1 MHKGGLDPLAEKQ
14 AATARAAAEAQNQ
27 KARMVTFRAVAETY
41 MGANEAGWKNP
52 KHRRQWSATLQS
64 YVYPHMG
71 SLPVA
76 EIDTPHVL
84 AALEPIWRSKP
95 ETASR
100 VRGRIEVILDYAR
113 ARKWRD
119 GENPARWRGHL
130 AQLLPARVK
139 VAAVEHH
146 AALPWREIGAFM
158 VRLAEVDGM
167 GALALRYAILTAA
180 RTGEVIGATW
190 GEVDI
195 RAGVWTIA
203 AARMKAGREHRV
215 PLTNATLAIL
225 ADLARLRTTDDPA
238 APVFPGAKGAR
249 GLSNMSLLMTLRRMK
264 RTDLTVHGF
273 RSTFRDWA
281 AETTGYPAEVVEM
294 ALAHA
299 VGDKVEAAYRRGDLF
314 QKRRRLMG
322 EWATFCAR
330 LVPAAGDLVPLR
342 AAS

>member
-14 AATARAAAEAQNQ
+14 AATARAAVEAQER
-27 KARMVTFRAVAETY
+27 KARMVTFRAAAEAY
-41 MGANEAGWKNP
+41 IGANQAGWKNAH
-52 KHRRQWSATLQS
+52 HRWQWSSTLQS
-64 YVYPHMG
+64 FVFPHIG

-76 EIDTPHVL
+76 EIDTQHIL
-84 AALEPIWRSKP
+84 AALEPIWRTKP
-95 ETASR
+95 ETATR
-100 VRGRIEVILDYAR
+100 VRGRIEVVLDYAR
-113 ARKWRD
+113 ARKWRA

-130 AQLLPARVK
+130 AQLLPARAK

-146 AALPWREIGAFM
+146 AALPWQETCAFM
-158 VRLAEVDGM
+158 ATLAQVG
-167 GALALRYAILTAA
+167 GIAALALRYAILTAA

-190 GEVDI
+190 SEVDM
-195 RAGVWTIA
+195 RAGVWTIP

-215 PLTNATLAIL
+215 PLSDAALAVL
-225 ADLARLRTTDDPA
+225 VEVARLRATDDPA

-264 RTDLTVHGF
+264 RSNLTVHGF

-299 VGDKVEAAYRRGDLF
+299 VGDKVEAAYRRGDLLE
-314 QKRRRLMG
+314 KRQRLMDD
-322 EWATFCAR
+322 WAAFCTRPFVR
-330 LVPAAGDLVPLR
+330 LDAAVVALH
-342 AAS
+342 A

>member
-1 MHKGGLDPLAEKQ
+1 
-14 AATARAAAEAQNQ
+14 
-27 KARMVTFRAVAETY
+27 MVTFRAVAETY

-52 KHRRQWSATLQS
+52 KHRGQWSATLQS

-84 AALEPIWRSKP
+84 AALEPIWRAKP
-95 ETASR
+95 ETATR
-100 VRGRIEVILDYAR
+100 VRGRMEVILDYAR
-113 ARKWRD
+113 ARKWRH

-130 AQLLPARVK
+130 AQLLPARAK

-146 AALPWREIGAFM
+146 AALPWQEIGTFM
-158 VRLAEVDGM
+158 THLATVG
-167 GALALRYAILTAA
+167 GIAALAMRYAILTAA

-190 GEVDI
+190 GEVDM
-195 RAGVWTIA
+195 RAGVWTIP

-215 PLTNATLAIL
+215 PLADATLAIL
-225 ADLARLRTTDDPA
+225 ADLAKLRTTDDPA

-264 RTDLTVHGF
+264 RSDLTAHGF

-299 VGDKVEAAYRRGDLF
+299 VGGKVEAAYRRGDLF
-314 QKRRRLMG
+314 EKRRRLM
-322 EWATFCAR
+322 EDWATFCTR
-330 LVPAAGDLVPLR
+330 ITPADGDVVPLR
-342 AAS
+342 RAAP